1 MTYIHFT
8 LKDEKIQN
16 IIETSIKYDISKNIL
31 ITVFNQLMEEQ
42 QTKYIQE

>member
-8 LKDEKIQN
+8 LKAEKIQN